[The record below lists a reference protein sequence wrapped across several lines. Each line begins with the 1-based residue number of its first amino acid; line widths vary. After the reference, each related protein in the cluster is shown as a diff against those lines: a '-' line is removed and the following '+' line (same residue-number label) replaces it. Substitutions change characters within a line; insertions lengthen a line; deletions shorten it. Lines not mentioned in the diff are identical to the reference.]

1 MISIGQR
8 PLRIWHVNI
17 TKNSAPVDGI
27 AVAVDQLVKWQRHL
41 GHEVTH
47 VQYLPRD
54 LPPDSDRRPDV
65 VHFHSVFRPMHARLA
80 YQLYRAGIPY
90 VVSPHSGLAKD
101 ALQRDRARKRAYLAV
116 CERTLL
122 AHAAAV
128 MCLTDT
134 EAEEVR
140 AAGADVRYMVVPN
153 IAPSFGQD
161 SPSWTPSGERPNLV
175 CLSRFDVW
183 QKGLDELAM
192 VASWLPEADV
202 TVYGGPDHNQPQR
215 VDQLR
220 RSAPGNFHL
229 AAPVHAA
236 EKARVL
242 GAASLYV
249 QTSRWEGLSMAVIE
263 AMAAGIPCAVS
274 TYIARSMGLTDGAT
288 ALVLCSD
295 PPHAAAQI
303 RTALG
308 NRQHLRAMAQGAHD
322 RVNAQ
327 YNGHTVATASV
338 AAYRSAIRARTDRL
352 LQRRAKDRSST
363 TTRTALVFGEGK
375 PVSILRPL
383 TK

>member
-1 MISIGQR
+1 
-8 PLRIWHVNI
+8 
-17 TKNSAPVDGI
+17 VDGI
-27 AVAVDQLVKWQRHL
+27 TVAVNQLAKWQRHL
-41 GHEVTH
+41 GHEVIM
-47 VQYLPRD
+47 VQCLPQGIPID
-54 LPPDSDRRPDV
+54 ADRRPDV

-80 YQLYRAGIPY
+80 YQLYHAGIPY

-101 ALQRDRARKRAYLAV
+101 ALHRDHVRKSAYFAV
-116 CERTLL
+116 CEQVVL

-134 EAEEVR
+134 EADEVR
-140 AAGADVRYMVVPN
+140 ATGTDAKCIVVPN
-153 IAPSFGQD
+153 IAPHLGQD
-161 SPSWTPSGERPNLV
+161 SPPWVPAGERPNLV

-192 VASWLPEADV
+192 VAAWLPEVDV

-236 EKARVL
+236 EKEAVL
-242 GAASLYV
+242 ATASLYV

-263 AMAAGIPCAVS
+263 AMAAGTPCAVS

-303 RTALG
+303 RSALR
-308 NRQHLRAMAQGAHD
+308 NQQNLRAMARVAHD
-322 RVNAQ
+322 QANVR
-327 YNGHTVATASV
+327 YNGHTVAAASI
-338 AAYRSAIRARTDRL
+338 AAYRTATSACTETL
-352 LQRRAKDRSST
+352 YGRRAKGRSST
-363 TTRTALVFGEGK
+363 MSRTASAFGK
-375 PVSILRPL
+375 VALAPTRRPL